1 MKGLREM
8 DTRLILRGCQHI
20 LLVFIH
26 LYGHVTIWNTP
37 SKHWMRKKGDMAA
50 KKDRPH
56 QVIPLTSIALLMN
69 SACYR
74 TSSSSPTLNHSF
86 AMPSVAILEMAT
98 QLKTIGDTLDNIQN
112 TPLVRIRSPKFLKWC
127 VRVLHVIY
135 ESIFWYT
142 STLLAWHSQLID
154 TS

>member
-1 MKGLREM
+1 
-8 DTRLILRGCQHI
+8 
-20 LLVFIH
+20 
-26 LYGHVTIWNTP
+26 
-37 SKHWMRKKGDMAA
+37 MAA

-98 QLKTIGDTLDNIQN
+98 QLKTIGDTLDNIHN
-112 TPLVRIRSPKFLKWC
+112 TSLVRIRSPKFLKWC

-135 ESIFWYT
+135 ESIF
-142 STLLAWHSQLID
+142 
-154 TS
+154 